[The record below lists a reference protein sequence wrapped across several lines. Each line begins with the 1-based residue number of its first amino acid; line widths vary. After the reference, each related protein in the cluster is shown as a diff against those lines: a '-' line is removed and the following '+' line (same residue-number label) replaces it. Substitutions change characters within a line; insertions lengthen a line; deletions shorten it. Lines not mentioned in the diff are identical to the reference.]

1 MSNVI
6 FEVPWSTQ
14 RDPKYRFVPD
24 VIEKSNVRVGALSQ
38 APELTLF
45 RIDKHLFPEAIRAR
59 DRFISFV
66 EEMLRQG
73 IQSATKTGRG
83 AFSLLSK
90 TIDPETGLPL
100 RMKELAGESATLIVA
115 GKKSKRSPE

>member
-6 FEVPWSTQ
+6 FGVPWSTQ

-38 APELTLF
+38 APELAIL
-45 RIDKHLFPEAIRAR
+45 RLDKYLFPEAIKAR
-59 DRFISFV
+59 DKFIHFV

-73 IQSATKTGRG
+73 IQCATKSGKG
-83 AFSLLSK
+83 AFATLSK
-90 TIDPETGLPL
+90 AIDPETGLPL

-115 GKKSKRSPE
+115 GKRKMGCD